1 MKVAVMAGFL
11 AKRDMNINT
20 CQKNCFSEITAEL
33 KKMSKIRRY
42 KLGKWLITSL
52 LLLMG
57 PAVFSQY
64 ILKVLPVDRDS
75 QFVHN
80 TLALQTNFLNR
91 LLCVKYVTELPA
103 TLQSKGYPTASI
115 DSVWFDSTSA
125 GVKLFV
131 GESYKVAD
139 VKVKAADK
147 KLLDQAGWNDRAI
160 NGKPLDAVQLKQMQE
175 RLLDYFENNGYP
187 FAKIHLDSLSFDEDK
202 LTAHL
207 DIDKGPLYKIDSIR
221 IYGDVRISS
230 AFMQRYLDIKNGSI
244 YQKSKLQNV
253 NKRISE
259 LPYLQETQPWNL
271 TMLGTGSVVNL
282 YLKPKKSSQI
292 NVLVGFLPA
301 TQTSNNPYDQVRTK
315 LLFTGEANIN
325 LRNALGNGET
335 IGLNWQQ
342 LQQKSPRLNLLY
354 QQPYLG
360 GTPFGISTTFDLYKK
375 DSSFLNLSFVVGL
388 QYALSINQTGKVF
401 VQTLR
406 TNLLSV
412 DTFTLKATKRLPN
425 EIDVSSVN
433 VGVDYE
439 LNKTN
444 YRLNPRRGYE
454 FQVTASAGTRT
465 IRKNSAII
473 KLYDP
478 SFNFES
484 LYDSIK
490 LKTYQ
495 FKVKGAAAKYF
506 QVTRQSTIKT
516 AVSGGWFQS
525 PNIFRN
531 ELFQIGGYRLMR
543 GFDEESIFASQY
555 AVGTV
560 EYRYLVGIN
569 SFFFAFTDYGWAE
582 NRSVNIQ
589 TSNTFIGAGL
599 GLAFETKAGI
609 FNISYAT
616 GKRNDLKFDLR
627 QSKIH
632 IGYVNYF

>member
-1 MKVAVMAGFL
+1 
-11 AKRDMNINT
+11 
-20 CQKNCFSEITAEL
+20 
-33 KKMSKIRRY
+33 MSKIRRY
-42 KLGKWLITSL
+42 KLGTWLMAVVL
-52 LLLMG
+52 LLTG

-64 ILKVLPVDRDS
+64 VLKVMPVDKDTP
-75 QFVHN
+75 FVYN
-80 TLALQTNFLNR
+80 TLAVQTNFPTR
-91 LLCVKYVTELPA
+91 LLCIKYVNELPA

-125 GVKLFV
+125 GIKLFI
-131 GESYKVAD
+131 GESYKLGHVN
-139 VKVKAADK
+139 VKAADK
-147 KLLDQAGWNDRAI
+147 KLLEQAGWNEKAVL
-160 NGKPLDAVQLKQMQE
+160 GKPLDVVQLRQVQE
-175 RLLDYFENNGYP
+175 RMLEYFENNGYP
-187 FAKIHLDSLSFDEDK
+187 FAKIRMDSLSFDDDK

-207 DIDKGPLYKIDSIR
+207 AIEKGPLYKIDSIR
-221 IYGDVRISS
+221 LYGDVKISS
-230 AFMQRYLDIKNGSI
+230 TFMQRYLDIQNGST
-244 YQKSKLQNV
+244 YQKNKLQNI

-282 YLKPKKSSQI
+282 YLKPKKSSQV
-292 NVLVGFLPA
+292 NVLLGFLPA
-301 TQTSNNPYDQVRTK
+301 TQVSSNPYDQVRTK

-325 LRNALGNGET
+325 LRNALGSGET

-342 LQQKSPRLNLLY
+342 LQQKSPRLNLQF

-375 DSSFLNLSFVVGL
+375 DSAFLNLAFMAGV

-401 VQTLR
+401 IQTLR
-406 TNLLSV
+406 TNLLTV
-412 DTFTLKATKRLPN
+412 DTFTLKATRRLPN

-433 VGVDYE
+433 FGVDYE
-439 LNKTN
+439 INKTN

-454 FQVTASAGTRT
+454 MQVTASTGIRN
-465 IRKNSAII
+465 IRKNAAII
-473 KLYDP
+473 KLFDP
-478 SFNFES
+478 VFNYES
-484 LYDSIK
+484 LYDSLQ

-495 FKVKGAAAKYF
+495 FKLKGVFAKYF
-506 QVTRQSTIKT
+506 QLTRQSTMKT

-531 ELFQIGGYRLMR
+531 ELFQIGGYKLLR
-543 GFDEESIFASQY
+543 GFDEESIFVSQY

-560 EYRYLVGIN
+560 EYRYLVGLN
-569 SFFFAFTDYGWAE
+569 SFFFAFTDFGWAE
-582 NRSVNIQ
+582 NRSINVQ
-589 TSNTFIGAGL
+589 LSNTFIGAGL

-609 FNISYAT
+609 FNISYAA